1 MSKKVLIVY
10 HSMGGNT
17 KAAAEAVAAG
27 ARKVAGVEAQLMEA
41 LKAGPGDLLSC
52 DAVAFGS
59 GDYFSYMAGGLKDFF
74 DRSYYPTQGQ
84 VTDKPCGVFLT
95 HGGGGRGGDS
105 IKGVVRSF
113 KLRLAAPVLLV
124 LNRPDDEA
132 TKKLMEMGETLG
144 KIVTLGG

>member
-41 LKAGPGDLLSC
+41 LKAGPGDLLGC

-59 GDYFSYMAGGLKDFF
+59 GDYFNYMGGGLKDFF

-84 VTDKPCGVFLT
+84 VTDRPCAAFVT
-95 HGGGGRGGDS
+95 HGGGGRAGDS
-105 IKGVVRSF
+105 IKGVVRSYKF
-113 KLRLAAPVLLV
+113 RLVAPVLLV

-132 TKKLMEMGETLG
+132 TKKLMELGETLA